1 MASLS
6 SKNDPLVTATYFR
19 NIGTMK
25 SYYAYLFQFSWLSC
39 SWCKIK
45 NKDKLSMKIAGIT
58 LSDNFNPLSASVAL
72 I

>member
-25 SYYAYLFQFSWLSC
+25 SYYAYLFQFS
-39 SWCKIK
+39 
-45 NKDKLSMKIAGIT
+45 
-58 LSDNFNPLSASVAL
+58 
-72 I
+72 